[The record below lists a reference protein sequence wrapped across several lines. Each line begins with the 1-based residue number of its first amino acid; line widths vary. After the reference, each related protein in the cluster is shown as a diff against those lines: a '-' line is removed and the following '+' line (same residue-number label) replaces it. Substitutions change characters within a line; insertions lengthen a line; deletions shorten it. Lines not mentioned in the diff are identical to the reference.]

1 MIYGFNDVKE
11 TINLLDF
18 FYPVGSIYETADA
31 NFDPNTVWGGTWEQI
46 TGKFLLA
53 SDGTHSTGTTGGAA
67 SVNYTPAGTVAGHT
81 LTINEMPKH
90 SHTQSI
96 HSYSSDNGYLSE
108 SGSGVASNY
117 VSDALEGQTSQTGG
131 GASHNHGFTGTQATI
146 ATMPPYEAVNVWK
159 RTL

>member
-1 MIYGFNDVKE
+1 MFNKSRYKARKKLNDAIKKWRCTLEHKKTDFVIIGSGPAGLAAAIEAAEAGCDVIVLEK
-11 TINLLDF
+11 L
-18 FYPVGSIYETADA
+18 
-31 NFDPNTVWGGTWEQI
+31 
-46 TGKFLLA
+46 
-53 SDGTHSTGTTGGAA
+53 GTTGGAA

-108 SGSGVASNY
+108 SGSGIASDY

-131 GASHNHGFTGTQATI
+131 GASHNHGFTGTQATH
-146 ATMPPYEAVNVWK
+146 TVTPS
-159 RTL
+159 T